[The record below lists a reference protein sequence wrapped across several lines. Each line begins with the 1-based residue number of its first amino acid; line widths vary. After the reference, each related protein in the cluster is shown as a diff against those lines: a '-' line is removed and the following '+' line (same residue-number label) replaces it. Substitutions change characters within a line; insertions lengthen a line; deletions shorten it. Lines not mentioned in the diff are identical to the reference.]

1 MRNFKFAIVALA
13 MLATPAVAQDN
24 NQAKEFDIK
33 VTGADITLVGEALG
47 MMPYG
52 KVAPL
57 MQKLQNQIN
66 KQIDLTLTPPPKA
79 DVPEAKK

>member
-13 MLATPAVAQDN
+13 MLTIPAVAQDN